1 MVVDVSKIFERLLK
15 IREFKTL
22 KELSV
27 NYGYQKNWA
36 SNCRLKGTIPWDVCL
51 KISIEYKLS
60 IDYLVFGIN
69 ENSNKVDINE
79 LKLSV
84 TEGVFAAIQADMI
97 VLNKDVKISHV
108 TETITSEIKEACNIN
123 DESQQLNKAQ

>member
-1 MVVDVSKIFERLLK
+1 MNMISKDIFMRLMEVNKINSLK
-15 IREFKTL
+15 Q
-22 KELSV
+22 LS
-27 NYGYQKNWA
+27 NEYGFTDNWA
-36 SNCRLKGTIPWDVCL
+36 TTTRKREGIPFEICAKTAIKYNV
-51 KISIEYKLS
+51 SM
-60 IDYLVFGIN
+60 DYLIFGI

-123 DESQQLNKAQ
+123 DENQKLNKAQ

>member
-1 MVVDVSKIFERLLK
+1 MNMISKDIFFRLMKISNIDSLK
-15 IREFKTL
+15 D
-22 KELSV
+22 LSESL
-27 NYGYQKNWA
+27 GYKQNWA
-36 SNCRLKGTIPWDVCL
+36 TSTRKRNTIPYEACAL
-51 KISIEYKLS
+51 IAEKHECSM
-60 IDYLVFGIN
+60 DYLLYGI

-123 DESQQLNKAQ
+123 DENQKLNKAQ